1 MKQETD
7 MNIEERLEQVATVIN
22 QIDDPKVPRNIRRQ
36 AKEAREQWLLNKG
49 KKLDVRIA
57 MAQSKLEELCEDPN
71 IPPEFGTLI
80 LTINTELERILTEVL
95 DSLFFGFVIVKGE
108 HQTSEEQPLFDGE
121 LALRD
126 DFFELIAPLL
136 RERHVVNPDTDQPDG
151 PRSSGLGAR
160 RTPLQYGPR

>member
-1 MKQETD
+1 MVHPCSPTHAEQENSDPCPSQDGLVGRLHGSTKPAINLKTAADQRKDACIKVTD

-36 AKEAREQWLLNKG
+36 AKEACENWLLNKG

-57 MAQSKLEELCEDPN
+57 MAQSKLEELYEDPN

-95 DSLFFGFVIVKGE
+95 
-108 HQTSEEQPLFDGE
+108 
-121 LALRD
+121 
-126 DFFELIAPLL
+126 
-136 RERHVVNPDTDQPDG
+136 
-151 PRSSGLGAR
+151 
-160 RTPLQYGPR
+160 